1 MKITATIERNDNGY
15 YQISSRDEIMGHCL
29 GGYGYS
35 ETEAKA
41 DFIKSIDEVREM
53 IAADGLTVPTD
64 AAHVEV
70 EFRYA

>member
-1 MKITATIERNDNGY
+1 MKIVAIIECNDNGY
-15 YQISSRDEIMGHCL
+15 YQISSRAEIMGHCL

-41 DFIKSIDEVREM
+41 DFLKSIDEAREM
-53 IAADGLTVPTD
+53 IAADGLTVPAD

-70 EFRYA
+70 DFRYA